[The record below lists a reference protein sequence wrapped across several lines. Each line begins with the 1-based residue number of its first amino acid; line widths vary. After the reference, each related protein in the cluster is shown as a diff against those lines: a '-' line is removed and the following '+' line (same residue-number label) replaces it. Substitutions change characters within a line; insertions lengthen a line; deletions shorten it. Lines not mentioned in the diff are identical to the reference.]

1 MSTNK
6 VLIFSAIVIA
16 AIFVFVI
23 LTGGIRKDVV
33 LKKYELSNNESTMT
47 IKVDVTSS
55 IGYVRKMKLVK
66 DGNDIYIKFYSSFG
80 FNSKLGTQDTYNI
93 DVVNIDDIYFYI
105 GKKGYKKVL
114 ELRNQEWIVPNDEI
128 TVNKKI

>member
-6 VLIFSAIVIA
+6 VLIFSAIVIV

-33 LKKYELSNNESTMT
+33 LKKYELSSNGSTMT
-47 IKVDVTSS
+47 IKVGVTSS

-66 DGNDIYIKFYSSFG
+66 EGNDIYIKFYSSFG

-93 DVVNIDDIYFYI
+93 DIVNIDDIYFYV